1 MCLKKVSVYVQKGIV
16 VNLEDPGIDPG
27 TSRMLSG
34 RSTIW
39 ANPALPRSEYKLL
52 GKT

>member
-1 MCLKKVSVYVQKGIV
+1 MCLKKVSVYVQKEIV

-34 RSTIW
+34 LSTIW
-39 ANPALPRSEYKLL
+39 ANHPLPRSEYKLL